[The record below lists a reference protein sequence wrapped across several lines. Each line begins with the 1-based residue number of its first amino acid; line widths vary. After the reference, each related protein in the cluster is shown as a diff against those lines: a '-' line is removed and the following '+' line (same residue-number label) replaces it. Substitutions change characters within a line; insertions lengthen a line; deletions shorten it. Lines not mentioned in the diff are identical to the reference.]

1 MNNTLPAPHIQTISK
16 VALFTAVGLV
26 MTFCAFALMQYL
38 IAPQGQYIP
47 TSIPDF
53 DIEIAE
59 EKKITPPNII
69 KRLPP
74 PPVIN
79 KIPPKPMI
87 PSEKSQTDIVPIPT
101 VTLTA
106 QQPSNST
113 LFAPILDNQ
122 ASPVVRMAPKYP
134 IQAAREGIEG
144 WVKLSFSI
152 SKTGSVINASVLDA
166 QPKRVFDAAAI
177 KALKKWKYKAKVD
190 NGQAIEQHGLT
201 IQLDFKIDKS
211 H

>member
-87 PSEKSQTDIVPIPT
+87 PSETSQTDIVPIPT

-177 KALKKWKYKAKVD
+177 KALKKWKYKTKVD